1 MNIREMV
8 RRAAEKNLGDC
19 RIINIFPM
27 PTRMAWDG
35 VGFDILGGYIV
46 LVEDDDGHRV
56 CWKGCLHQF
65 WHDTDHG
72 RRLGQRVTLF
82 QGCYHYATEEFER
95 RKKAVIDSM

>member
-1 MNIREMV
+1 MDIQEMV

-19 RIINIFPM
+19 RILRIFMLPM
-27 PTRMAWDG
+27 RAAWDG
-35 VGFDILGGYIV
+35 IGFDIIGGYIV
-46 LVEDDDGHRV
+46 LVEGEYGDRV

-82 QGCYHYATEEFER
+82 QGAYSDATEEFER